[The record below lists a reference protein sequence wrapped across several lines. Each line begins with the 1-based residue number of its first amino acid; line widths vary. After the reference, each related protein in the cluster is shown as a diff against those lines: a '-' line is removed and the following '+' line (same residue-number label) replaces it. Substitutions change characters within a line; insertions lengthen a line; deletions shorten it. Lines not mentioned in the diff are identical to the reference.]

1 MCRWCMRYKKAMS
14 FYEALEKVY
23 STDRKGCDKSVSS
36 GIKGSSKGC
45 WPDKQEIKEERLH

>member
-1 MCRWCMRYKKAMS
+1 MRYKKAMS
-14 FYEALEKVY
+14 FYEALEKAY

-45 WPDKQEIKEERLH
+45 WPDKQEIKEERVH